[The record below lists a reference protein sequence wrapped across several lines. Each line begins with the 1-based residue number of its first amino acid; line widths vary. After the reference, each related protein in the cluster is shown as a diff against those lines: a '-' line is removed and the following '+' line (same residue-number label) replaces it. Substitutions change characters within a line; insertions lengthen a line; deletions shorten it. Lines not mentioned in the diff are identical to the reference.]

1 MRINLKG
8 VSIHTFLSSL
18 PNTPDALFYLRAFRL
33 FLFLSLSLS
42 LTQDVHPRDA
52 LHSTSTAF
60 TVCLDHMMGLLSDPL
75 STPGVG
81 RKVPLVGADSSCGE
95 GGGGGGGG
103 GAAEAGQGASERVS
117 FGGDGVAGGRQGR
130 EEEEEEEDPKVAAAL
145 EKALVLLEDADMMR
159 RMLEKLL
166 EFDENK
172 YTTMFQA
179 TGILDQVLQ
188 PLLKRVLT
196 LNVGGCPGAAGLWR
210 AMRHPEAL
218 AGPTPGLAAGG
229 GGGSGRDSGGGAA
242 GAGIGW
248 TARVEE
254 TGALALVSRAT
265 GLLCGTLALL
275 LGSSQAVCRQFRALR
290 MHDTLYQVIR

>member
-1 MRINLKG
+1 
-8 VSIHTFLSSL
+8 
-18 PNTPDALFYLRAFRL
+18 
-33 FLFLSLSLS
+33 
-42 LTQDVHPRDA
+42 
-52 LHSTSTAF
+52 
-60 TVCLDHMMGLLSDPL
+60 MGLLSDPL
-75 STPGVG
+75 SAAAGVS
-81 RKVPLVGADSSCGE
+81 RKVPLVGADSSAAGGDQAFDAGIAEGE
-95 GGGGGGGG
+95 GHGVSERVSFSGKGSGGGGGG
-103 GAAEAGQGASERVS
+103 SEELDR
-117 FGGDGVAGGRQGR
+117 R
-130 EEEEEEEDPKVAAAL
+130 EKEDPKVTAAL

-166 EFDENK
+166 EFDEKK
-172 YTTMFQA
+172 YTAMFQA

-210 AMRHPEAL
+210 AMRHPGGL
-218 AGPTPGLAAGG
+218 AGPALGLVAGRSSNGGGGG
-229 GGGSGRDSGGGAA
+229 GGGSES
-242 GAGIGW
+242 GW

-275 LGSSQAVCRQFRALR
+275 LGSSQGVCRQFRALR

>member
-1 MRINLKG
+1 MPKPFHSLK
-8 VSIHTFLSSL
+8 
-18 PNTPDALFYLRAFRL
+18 
-33 FLFLSLSLS
+33 
-42 LTQDVHPRDA
+42 DVHPRDA

-75 STPGVG
+75 SCPGVG
-81 RKVPLVGADSSCGE
+81 RKVSLVGVDSLSSGGLGSTGGSAAADGE
-95 GGGGGGGG
+95 
-103 GAAEAGQGASERVS
+103 ARVAERVS
-117 FGGDGVAGGRQGR
+117 FGGGDDGSSGLRSQALGD
-130 EEEEEEEDPKVAAAL
+130 EEEDPKVAAAL
-145 EKALVLLEDADMMR
+145 EKALLLLEDADMMR

-166 EFDENK
+166 EFDETK
-172 YTTMFQA
+172 YTAMFQA

-210 AMRHPEAL
+210 AMSHPEGL
-218 AGPTPGLAAGG
+218 AAPPPGLAAGG
-229 GGGSGRDSGGGAA
+229 SAGGA
-242 GAGIGW
+242 GVGSETGW
-248 TARVEE
+248 KVRVEE

-290 MHDTLYQVIR
+290 MHDTLYHVIR